1 MKVSVV
7 MPVYNEEHTIQ
18 VIVQRVLK
26 SLDKMMNDRID
37 SYELIIVD
45 DGSQDGTK
53 WQLKNHISHLEQV
66 KIVYGLENKGKG
78 FALKTGFQICSGDVT
93 IIQDADLEYAPE
105 EYPKLLDPILDQQ
118 ADVVYGT
125 RFQGGTTR
133 ILLFWHTVGNKFLTL
148 LSNFLTDLNFSDM
161 ETGFKVFKTSI
172 IQNMLLTS
180 NRFGVEP
187 EMTAKI
193 SKLKWI
199 RIYEV
204 PISYFGR
211 TYDQGKKIGW
221 KDGVS
226 ALWCILK
233 FNLLTSLRRSYLYDS
248 DHIKKLTGH
257 ESKYQKCTQHQSQN
271 NFLMDKKNQD
281 MNISVF

>member
-7 MPVYNEEHTIQ
+7 MPVFNEEKTIQ
-18 VIVQRVLK
+18 TIVHRVLT
-26 SLDKMMNDRID
+26 SLANLKDYSIED
-37 SYELIIVD
+37 YELIIID
-45 DGSQDGTK
+45 DGSQDLTK
-53 WQLKNHISHLEQV
+53 MQLKKTISQLSHVRIHYEN
-66 KIVYGLENKGKG
+66 INKGKG
-78 FALKTGFQICSGDVT
+78 YALRKGFQLCEGDVV

-105 EYPKLLDPILDQQ
+105 EYPKLLKPIIDQQ
-118 ADVVYGT
+118 ADIVYGT

-133 ILLFWHTVGNKFLTL
+133 ILLFWHTVGNKILTL
-148 LSNFLTDLNFSDM
+148 FSNFLTDLNFSDM
-161 ETGFKVFKTSI
+161 ETGFKVFRTPI
-172 IQNMLLTS
+172 IQNMILTS

-193 SKLKWI
+193 SKLKWV

-226 ALWCILK
+226 AFWCIIK
-233 FNLLTSLRRSYLYDS
+233 YNLLTSFKKSYAYSSEHLKKMVRKEWIFKNTN
-248 DHIKKLTGH
+248 IKGDFLGNT
-257 ESKYQKCTQHQSQN
+257 EQQH
-271 NFLMDKKNQD
+271 FEE
-281 MNISVF
+281 ISSV